1 MPRLI
6 LLDRDGVINFDSPDY
21 IKSPD
26 EWRAIPGSVEAIASL
41 RAGGRIVAVCTNQ
54 RGIARGKFS
63 LDDLEAIHAKMSEAL
78 AAGGTKLDAVTF
90 CPHAADAGCN
100 CRKPKPGMLLSM
112 MDRFRAKPE
121 ETVFVGDTIRDLE
134 AAAAAGCAAV
144 LVRSGKGPEEEAEA
158 TRRGLR
164 FTAFDDLAAFARTIQ
179 P

>member
-1 MPRLI
+1 MARLI

-26 EWRAIPGSVEAIASL
+26 EWRAIPGSIEAIASL
-41 RAGGRIVAVCTNQ
+41 KTRGRIVAVCTNQ

-63 LDDLEAIHAKMSEAL
+63 LSDLEAIHAKMSNAL
-78 AAGGTKLDAVTF
+78 ADAGTRVDAVTF

-112 MDRFRAKPE
+112 MERFQVTPG
-121 ETVFVGDTIRDLE
+121 ETIFVGDTIRDLE

-158 TRRGLR
+158 LRRGLS
-164 FTAFDDLAAFARTIQ
+164 FSAYDDLAEFARAMG

>member
-1 MPRLI
+1 M
-6 LLDRDGVINFDSPDY
+6 
-21 IKSPD
+21 
-26 EWRAIPGSVEAIASL
+26 
-41 RAGGRIVAVCTNQ
+41 AVCTNQ

-63 LDDLEAIHAKMSEAL
+63 LEDLEAIHAKMSEAL
-78 AAGGTKLDAVTF
+78 AAAGTRVDAVTF

-112 MDRFRAKPE
+112 MERFRAAPE

-134 AAAAAGCAAV
+134 AAAAAGCEAV

-158 TRRGLR
+158 TRRRLN
-164 FTAFDDLAAFARTIQ
+164 FTAYDDLAAFARAMR

>member
-1 MPRLI
+1 MARLI

-26 EWRAIPGSVEAIASL
+26 EWRAIPGSIEAIAAL
-41 RAGGRIVAVCTNQ
+41 RSGGRIVAVCTNQ

-63 LDDLEAIHAKMSEAL
+63 LSDLEAIHAKMSKAL
-78 AAGGTKLDAVTF
+78 ADAGTRVDAVTF

-112 MDRFRAKPE
+112 MERFQISPE

-158 TRRGLR
+158 LRRGLS
-164 FTAFDDLAAFARTIQ
+164 FTAYDDLAQFTRAMG

>member
-1 MPRLI
+1 MARLI

-26 EWRAIPGSVEAIASL
+26 EWRAIPGSIEAIAAL
-41 RAGGRIVAVCTNQ
+41 RSGGRIVAVCTNQ

-63 LDDLEAIHAKMSEAL
+63 LSDLEAIHAKMSKAL
-78 AAGGTKLDAVTF
+78 ADAGTRVDAVTF

-112 MDRFRAKPE
+112 MERFQVSPE

-134 AAAAAGCAAV
+134 AAAAAVCAAV
-144 LVRSGKGPEEEAEA
+144 LVRSGKRPEEEVEA
-158 TRRGLR
+158 LRRGLS
-164 FTAFDDLAAFARTIQ
+164 FTAYDDLAQFTRAMG

>member
-41 RAGGRIVAVCTNQ
+41 RASGHVVAVCTNQ

-63 LDDLEAIHAKMSEAL
+63 LADLEAIHAKMSDAL
-78 AAGGTKLDAVTF
+78 ATVGTELDALTF
-90 CPHAADAGCN
+90 CPHAAEAGCH

-112 MDRFRAKPE
+112 MDRFQASPE

-158 TRRGLR
+158 VRRGLH
-164 FTAFDDLAAFARTIQ
+164 FTAFDDLAAFARKM
-179 P
+179 PP